1 MKSKFLSP
9 YIATPSCFQ
18 IICTCCH
25 SAVAQG
31 NRCDRDHMVS
41 QAADTHLLALYRK
54 SLLPPGLSR
63 QRRTRLNEWNSAFSP
78 VSPLKEGRSVLSA
91 SEGTV
96 CLPGPSPLTVI
107 SCPAEICEVWHPHAQ
122 DAIPAHIFE
131 IEALL
136 RDYAVFTRLQKLPEV
151 PGWSLEDRW
160 GERHCSS
167 SCTYSHKPSLLP
179 TSLDYSFFLHWIHH
193 KPFPFPGLLCNSRDC
208 LYQKLHDW
216 ENAFSPGICLS
227 FGFPGGHSGKE
238 SASQCRRCKRHGF
251 HPCVGMIPWRR
262 EWLPTPVFLPG
273 EFHGQ
278 RSLVGYSPWGP
289 KESDTTEARSMHKS
303 LAYKL
308 PTYYTIL
315 LNSG

>member
-41 QAADTHLLALYRK
+41 QAADTYLLALYRK

-107 SCPAEICEVWHPHAQ
+107 SCPGRDLRGVTSTCPRCHSCPHLWNWGTFEGLCCFHKATEI
-122 DAIPAHIFE
+122 
-131 IEALL
+131 
-136 RDYAVFTRLQKLPEV
+136 
-151 PGWSLEDRW
+151 
-160 GERHCSS
+160 
-167 SCTYSHKPSLLP
+167 
-179 TSLDYSFFLHWIHH
+179 
-193 KPFPFPGLLCNSRDC
+193 
-208 LYQKLHDW
+208 
-216 ENAFSPGICLS
+216 
-227 FGFPGGHSGKE
+227 
-238 SASQCRRCKRHGF
+238 
-251 HPCVGMIPWRR
+251 
-262 EWLPTPVFLPG
+262 
-273 EFHGQ
+273 
-278 RSLVGYSPWGP
+278 
-289 KESDTTEARSMHKS
+289 ARSAGVVS
-303 LAYKL
+303 W
-308 PTYYTIL
+308 
-315 LNSG
+315 G